1 MYIYNLIKENK
12 KKFHKIKVESQKK
25 SGLGK
30 KKIKIS
36 KIENKTASQITYYK
50 RKKGLIKKA
59 MELSLLCEVDIFL
72 VIIDKK
78 GRLSITC
85 SQNSIEDF
93 IKKNIMNINNKIVK
107 ETYTLKD
114 YNKIFGK
121 EKEIESFINKFDS
134 DDLNKFVK
142 EKEIPKD
149 MFLLNEN
156 FQEKNLNFKN
166 KFEIP
171 KFINSLD
178 SSVFNINPKK
188 NELESIFGIDDN
200 FFDIENENINFNQ
213 NKIKVKNEN
222 KKNINEEKK

>member
-1 MYIYNLIKENK
+1 M
-12 KKFHKIKVESQKK
+12 ESQKK

-30 KKIKIS
+30 KKIQIS

-121 EKEIESFINKFDS
+121 EKEIDSFINKFDS

>member
-1 MYIYNLIKENK
+1 
-12 KKFHKIKVESQKK
+12 
-25 SGLGK
+25 
-30 KKIKIS
+30 
-36 KIENKTASQITYYK
+36 
-50 RKKGLIKKA
+50 

-93 IKKNIMNINNKIVK
+93 IKKNIININNKIVK

-121 EKEIESFINKFDS
+121 EKEIESFINKFDY

-142 EKEIPKD
+142 AKEIPKD

-188 NELESIFGIDDN
+188 MS
-200 FFDIENENINFNQ
+200 
-213 NKIKVKNEN
+213 
-222 KKNINEEKK
+222 

>member
-1 MYIYNLIKENK
+1 MGKR
-12 KKFHKIKVESQKK
+12 KIE
-25 SGLGK
+25 
-30 KKIKIS
+30 IS
-36 KIENKTASQITYYK
+36 KIKNKLTSQITYYK

-93 IKKNIMNINNKIVK
+93 IKKNIININNKIVK

-121 EKEIESFINKFDS
+121 EKEIDSFINKFDS

-142 EKEIPKD
+142 AKEIPKD

-188 NELESIFGIDDN
+188 NELESIFGIDEN
-200 FFDIENENINFNQ
+200 LFDIENENINFNQ

>member
-1 MYIYNLIKENK
+1 M
-12 KKFHKIKVESQKK
+12 ESQKK
-25 SGLGK
+25 NNLGK

-50 RKKGLIKKA
+50 RKKGLVKKA

-93 IKKNIMNINNKIVK
+93 IKKNIININNKIVK

-114 YNKIFGK
+114 YNNIFGK
-121 EKEIESFINKFDS
+121 EKEIKSFINKFDS
-134 DDLNKFVK
+134 EELNKFVK

-156 FQEKNLNFKN
+156 FQEKNLNFQN
-166 KFEIP
+166 KFESP
-171 KFINSLD
+171 KLINSLD
-178 SSVFNINPKK
+178 SGVFNINPKK
-188 NELESIFGIDDN
+188 NEFESIFGIDDN
-200 FFDIENENINFNQ
+200 IFDIENENSNNIQ
-213 NKIKVKNEN
+213 NKIKLKNEN

>member
-1 MYIYNLIKENK
+1 MGKR
-12 KKFHKIKVESQKK
+12 KIE
-25 SGLGK
+25 
-30 KKIKIS
+30 IS
-36 KIENKTASQITYYK
+36 KIKNKLTSQITYYK

-93 IKKNIMNINNKIVK
+93 IKKNIININNKIVK

-142 EKEIPKD
+142 AKEIPKD

-156 FQEKNLNFKN
+156 FHEKNLNFKN

-188 NELESIFGIDDN
+188 NELESIFGIDEN
-200 FFDIENENINFNQ
+200 LFDIENETINFNQ

>member
-1 MYIYNLIKENK
+1 M
-12 KKFHKIKVESQKK
+12 ESQKK
-25 SGLGK
+25 NNLGK

-50 RKKGLIKKA
+50 RKKGLVKKA

-93 IKKNIMNINNKIVK
+93 IKKNIININNKIVK

-114 YNKIFGK
+114 YNNIFGK
-121 EKEIESFINKFDS
+121 EKEIKSFINKFDS
-134 DDLNKFVK
+134 EELNKFVK

-156 FQEKNLNFKN
+156 FQEKNLNFQN
-166 KFEIP
+166 KFESP
-171 KFINSLD
+171 KLINSLD
-178 SSVFNINPKK
+178 SGVFNINPKK
-188 NELESIFGIDDN
+188 NEFESIFGIDDN
-200 FFDIENENINFNQ
+200 IFDIENENINNIQ
-213 NKIKVKNEN
+213 NKIKLKNEN

>member
-1 MYIYNLIKENK
+1 MGKR
-12 KKFHKIKVESQKK
+12 KIE
-25 SGLGK
+25 
-30 KKIKIS
+30 IS
-36 KIENKTASQITYYK
+36 KIKNKLTSQITYYK

-93 IKKNIMNINNKIVK
+93 IKKNIININNKIVK

-121 EKEIESFINKFDS
+121 EKEIDSFINKFDS

-142 EKEIPKD
+142 AKEIPKD

-188 NELESIFGIDDN
+188 NELESIFGIDEN
-200 FFDIENENINFNQ
+200 LFDIENENINFNQ
-213 NKIKVKNEN
+213 KKIKVKNEN

>member
-1 MYIYNLIKENK
+1 M
-12 KKFHKIKVESQKK
+12 ESQKK

-93 IKKNIMNINNKIVK
+93 IKKNIININNKIVK

-142 EKEIPKD
+142 AKEIPKD

-213 NKIKVKNEN
+213 KKIKVKNEN

>member
-1 MYIYNLIKENK
+1 M
-12 KKFHKIKVESQKK
+12 ESQKK

-36 KIENKTASQITYYK
+36 KIENKIASQITYYK

-93 IKKNIMNINNKIVK
+93 IKKNIININNKIVK

>member
-1 MYIYNLIKENK
+1 M
-12 KKFHKIKVESQKK
+12 ESQKK

-30 KKIKIS
+30 KKIQIS

-93 IKKNIMNINNKIVK
+93 IKKNIININNKIVK

-121 EKEIESFINKFDS
+121 EKEIDSFINKFDS
-134 DDLNKFVK
+134 DDLNKFVNA
-142 EKEIPKD
+142 KEIPKD

-188 NELESIFGIDDN
+188 NELESIFGIDEN
-200 FFDIENENINFNQ
+200 LFDIENETINFNQ

>member
-1 MYIYNLIKENK
+1 
-12 KKFHKIKVESQKK
+12 
-25 SGLGK
+25 
-30 KKIKIS
+30 
-36 KIENKTASQITYYK
+36 
-50 RKKGLIKKA
+50 

-93 IKKNIMNINNKIVK
+93 IKKNIININNKIVK

-114 YNKIFGK
+114 YNNIFGK
-121 EKEIESFINKFDS
+121 EKEIKSFINKFDS
-134 DDLNKFVK
+134 EELNKFVK

-156 FQEKNLNFKN
+156 FQEKNLNFQN
-166 KFEIP
+166 KFESP
-171 KFINSLD
+171 KLINSLD
-178 SSVFNINPKK
+178 SGVFNINPKK
-188 NELESIFGIDDN
+188 NEFESIFGIDDN
-200 FFDIENENINFNQ
+200 IFDIENENSNNIQ
-213 NKIKVKNEN
+213 NKIKLKNEN